1 MNKRMGEILEK
12 RGLEKSYFS
21 IYCIS
26 TKIGLDS
33 DKGYR
38 DQKKI
43 YTFFGC
49 TLDGKKKYI
58 SSILETDVEKT
69 SDWYNFFQG
78 LKNRGVEHIIFA
90 LLPRKRE
97 IKDAIKLSFPK
108 VEIFVSCENTIEKL
122 QKYSSYKIKFIK
134 LNFFVIVYI
143 NCLFV
148 DHIYIYFLTKN
159 SLYFK

>member
-12 RGLEKSYFS
+12 MRLEKSYFS

-33 DKGYR
+33 DKRYR

-78 LKNRGVEHIIFA
+78 LKNRGVEHIISA

-108 VEIFVSCENTIEKL
+108 VETFVSCENTIEKE
-122 QKYSSYKIKFIK
+122 KNIV
-134 LNFFVIVYI
+134 VIR
-143 NCLFV
+143 
-148 DHIYIYFLTKN
+148 
-159 SLYFK
+159 

>member
-12 RGLEKSYFS
+12 MGLEKSYFS

-33 DKGYR
+33 DKRYR

-58 SSILETDVEKT
+58 SCILGTDVEKT
-69 SDWYNFFQG
+69 SDWYKFFQG

-97 IKDAIKLSFPK
+97 MKDAIKLSFPK
-108 VEIFVSCENTIEKL
+108 VEIFVSCENTIEKEKNIVVIR
-122 QKYSSYKIKFIK
+122 QSS
-134 LNFFVIVYI
+134 LN
-143 NCLFV
+143 
-148 DHIYIYFLTKN
+148 
-159 SLYFK
+159 